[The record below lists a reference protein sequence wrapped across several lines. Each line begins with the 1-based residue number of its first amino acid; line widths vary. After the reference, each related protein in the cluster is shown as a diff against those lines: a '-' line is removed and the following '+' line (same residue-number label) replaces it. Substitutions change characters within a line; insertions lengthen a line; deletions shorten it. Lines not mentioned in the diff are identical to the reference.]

1 MNIIHISRYRFGFDF
16 WGLLLF
22 LLVML
27 PNFIWFA
34 VPAPNDILRTDSATP
49 VADAIGSVFQVLTVA
64 CLCFVIPKSRSKLR
78 FSPLIIATIICVAIY
93 YIGWVLY
100 YTANVSPIVILLL
113 TVPPCLAFILFAADR
128 KNLPAILFAT
138 AFAVC
143 HLVFAVV
150 NLAEKT
156 SYHGSLKLIQHANL
170 PNLLPTVA

>member
-1 MNIIHISRYRFGFDF
+1 MTPLKQYRFGFDP

-34 VPAPNDILRTDSATP
+34 VPAPNDILRTDSVTP
-49 VADAIGSVFQVLTVA
+49 MVDAIGSVFQVLTIA
-64 CLCFVIPKSRSKLR
+64 CLCFVIHNDRSKLR
-78 FSPLIIATIICVAIY
+78 FSSLIIATIVCVAIY
-93 YIGWVLY
+93 YIGWALY

-113 TVPPCLAFILFAADR
+113 TLPPCLAFILFAIDR

-143 HLVFAVV
+143 HLVFAV
-150 NLAEKT
+150 
-156 SYHGSLKLIQHANL
+156 ANFI
-170 PNLLPTVA
+170 VK

>member
-1 MNIIHISRYRFGFDF
+1 MKPLKQYRFGFDP

-34 VPAPNDILRTDSATP
+34 APAPNDILRTDSVTP
-49 VADAIGSVFQVLTVA
+49 MVDAIGSVFQVLTVA
-64 CLCFVIPKSRSKLR
+64 CLCFVIHKSRSKLR
-78 FSPLIIATIICVAIY
+78 FSSLIVATIICIAIY

-113 TVPPCLAFILFAADR
+113 TIPPCLAFILFAIDR
-128 KNLPAILFAT
+128 KNLPAVLFAT
-138 AFAVC
+138 VFAVC

-150 NLAEKT
+150 NFVK
-156 SYHGSLKLIQHANL
+156 
-170 PNLLPTVA
+170 

>member
-1 MNIIHISRYRFGFDF
+1 MNVIHNLRYRFGFDV

-34 VPAPNDILRTDSATP
+34 VPAPNDILRTESVTP
-49 VADAIGSVFQVLTVA
+49 VVDAIGSVFQVLTVA
-64 CLCFVIPKSRSKLR
+64 CLCFVIHNDRSKLR
-78 FSPLIIATIICVAIY
+78 FSPLIIATIVCVAIY
-93 YIGWVLY
+93 YVGWVLY
-100 YTANVSPIVILLL
+100 FTANVSPIFILLL

-128 KNLPAILFAT
+128 KNLLAVLFAT

-150 NLAEKT
+150 NF
-156 SYHGSLKLIQHANL
+156 
-170 PNLLPTVA
+170 V

>member
-1 MNIIHISRYRFGFDF
+1 MNTIRTSRYRFGFDF

-34 VPAPNDILRTDSATP
+34 VPAPNDILRTDSVTP
-49 VADAIGSVFQVLTVA
+49 VVDAVGSVFQVLTVA
-64 CLCFVIPKSRSKLR
+64 CLCFVIHKSRSKLR
-78 FSPLIIATIICVAIY
+78 FSSLIVATIICIAIY

-128 KNLPAILFAT
+128 KNLPAVASAAGFT
-138 AFAVC
+138 VC
-143 HLVFAVV
+143 HLIF
-150 NLAEKT
+150 
-156 SYHGSLKLIQHANL
+156 GMANFI
-170 PNLLPTVA
+170 

>member
-1 MNIIHISRYRFGFDF
+1 MNIIHTSHYHFGFDP

-34 VPAPNDILRTDSATP
+34 VPAPNDILRTDSVTP
-49 VADAIGSVFQVLTVA
+49 VVDAVGSVFQVLTVA
-64 CLCFVIPKSRSKLR
+64 CLCFVIHKSRSKLR
-78 FSPLIIATIICVAIY
+78 FSFLIVATIICIAIY

-100 YTANVSPIVILLL
+100 YTANVNPIVILLL

-128 KNLPAILFAT
+128 RNIPAVLFAT
-138 AFAVC
+138 VFAVC

-150 NLAEKT
+150 NF
-156 SYHGSLKLIQHANL
+156 
-170 PNLLPTVA
+170 V